1 MESEINMIIQY
12 IWEGI
17 WILSRSLILGAIIY
31 LIILGELY
39 LTNKRRVFKV
49 RQIIYEML
57 LSIYTV
63 ALLKITGI
71 IGMKFYFSYVMNGM
85 YNLSLIPF
93 EEASLM
99 MIFLNFLLFIPYGIL
114 LPCVFKNL
122 RFSYKRV
129 VMIGFMTSLSIE
141 VLQLFGGRYAEI
153 DDLLINS
160 LGTFVGF
167 MIYNYVANNILKNEK
182 FIKGCDS
189 SV

>member
-1 MESEINMIIQY
+1 
-12 IWEGI
+12 
-17 WILSRSLILGAIIY
+17 
-31 LIILGELY
+31 
-39 LTNKRRVFKV
+39 
-49 RQIIYEML
+49 
-57 LSIYTV
+57 
-63 ALLKITGI
+63 
-71 IGMKFYFSYVMNGM
+71 MKFYFSYVMNGM

-93 EEASLM
+93 QEASLM

-114 LPCVFKNL
+114 LPCVFKSL

-160 LGTFVGF
+160 FGTFVGF